1 MTQNTNKIVISGNCG
16 FIFSHVTDYFL
27 NKGWNV
33 IGIDDLS
40 QGSHPELLPEWKTH
54 ENFTFYEMDVSDS
67 KVQDLIIRE
76 NPEYIIHAC
85 AISAVD
91 YSIKDPEYTLRQN
104 ILASIN
110 MFESARF
117 CSNLKKFLY
126 VSTDEVYG
134 ECEEKKNESDII
146 FPRNP
151 YACSKATGS
160 LLRLAYDNTY
170 PEMKNKTCETRFC
183 NVFGERQDP
192 RKILSRIVQ
201 SFKDGS
207 AVPVQNNGVGK
218 REYIYVGNIPP
229 VIDLIL
235 EKGDRVY
242 NVTLNNLLS
251 VNELIDIAQE
261 VAGQKLSTTE
271 DFRPGMDMIYQM
283 DNSRLLE
290 LGWIPK
296 FSIVDGLI
304 KYFRSEKII

>member
-1 MTQNTNKIVISGNCG
+1 MANTKSKIVITGSCG
-16 FIFSHVTDYFL
+16 FIFSHVTDYFIQ
-27 NKGWNV
+27 KGWHV

-54 ENFTFYEMDVSDS
+54 NNFEFHEMDVACSS
-67 KVQDLIIRE
+67 VQDLIIRE

-170 PEMKNKTCETRFC
+170 PELKNKTCETRFC
-183 NVFGERQDP
+183 NVFGERQDS
-192 RKILSRIVQ
+192 RKILSRIVE

-207 AVPVQNNGVGK
+207 ALPVHNNGVGK

-229 VIDLIL
+229 LLDLIL
-235 EKGDRVY
+235 DKGDRVY

-251 VNELIDIAQE
+251 VNELISISEE
-261 VAGQKLSTTE
+261 VTGQKLNITE

-283 DNSRLLE
+283 DSSRVID
-290 LGWIPK
+290 LGWKPL
-296 FSIVDGLI
+296 FTLSEGLI